1 MIYLDNAATTKL
13 SKIAKEAMEPY
24 LDKYY
29 GNPSSSYEFGEI
41 SKKIMDEGREQI
53 SKIINC
59 NPGEIYYTS
68 GGTESD
74 NFAIKRIAECYGG
87 GHGHI
92 ITSKIEHHAIL
103 HSCKSIEKK
112 GYEVSYIGVDKWGR
126 VNINELINAIRSD
139 TILISIM
146 HANNEI
152 GTVQPIAAI
161 GRIARENGIIFH
173 TDAVQSFAHIPID
186 VELMNIDLLSASGH
200 KFNGPKGIGFMYV
213 RDGIKVTPLLDGG
226 EQEKGLRA
234 GTGNVASVAGMSA
247 VAKEAE
253 KRMYERINYESKL
266 RDYFVKRVLREIP
279 YVKYNGNVKNKLP
292 NNANL
297 TVKGVSGSVLMVML
311 DEAGICVS
319 TGSACNSNSKEPPHV
334 LQAIGLSDKDAECT
348 IRVTLSSDNTYKEI
362 DYTVDKMKKI
372 VYEVREKL
380 A

>member
-74 NFAIKRIAECYGG
+74 NFAIKQIAECYGG

-319 TGSACNSNSKEPPHV
+319 TGSACNSNSKEPSHV
-334 LQAIGLSDKDAECT
+334 LKAIGLSDKDAECT